1 MRIASLGGRIVLG
14 LMFTVFGLNGFL
26 LFLPM
31 GPMPTGLA
39 GQYVAAMQQSHYM
52 PVVSG
57 LQLLTGVL
65 LLLNLYVPLA
75 LLILAPILVNIVL
88 FHVLFGVPGTAMGI
102 VAIAL
107 WLLTAW
113 QVRSVFW
120 PLLSRRVNG

>member
-1 MRIASLGGRIVLG
+1 MRIASLVGRIVLG

-88 FHVLFGVPGTAMGI
+88 FHVLFSVPGTAMGI